1 MLLEQP
7 CDAFDLS
14 LPSDEG
20 RELDREIRRAGVEG
34 AQLRKLVDE
43 ALDVQLVYPHRECQI
58 LESARAEIAE
68 SHSLRQR
75 LFDEST
81 SRVREEHLAAVTG
94 GGDPRCTV
102 DVDAQVVVSA
112 EDGLAS

>member
-1 MLLEQP
+1 MRSISR
-7 CDAFDLS
+7 S
-14 LPSDEG
+14 LPTKVVSWIG
-20 RELDREIRRAGVEG
+20 RFVEG

-43 ALDVQLVYPHRECQI
+43 AVDVQLVYPHRECEI
-58 LESARAEIAE
+58 FESARAEIAE
-68 SHSLRQR
+68 AHPLRQR

-94 GGDPRCTV
+94 GGDPRRTV

-112 EDGLAS
+112 EDGLASVHPHPHP